1 MASKKKFT
9 KNQLEYNKQVKRI
22 KSFIKRAEKRG
33 YKFSD
38 TILPK
43 QPKRITKKS
52 IEKLSNLKPKKL
64 YEKATYYDETTN
76 KTVTGTQGRKLERKK
91 ATEKAKQTRL
101 KNKQKTKSNKRKN
114 SVKAE
119 DVILNNFR
127 NYLKSF
133 PIKLTAKI
141 SQFVK
146 KLENEIGKKEVA
158 QALQNMPLKF
168 HEILAQVNYSSEQA
182 NNVFCSQLLEYLPNA
197 SEQYKKDAMDFFEYN
212 ESGFTD
218 DDYE

>member
-1 MASKKKFT
+1 M
-9 KNQLEYNKQVKRI
+9 LERSDSYVKR
-22 KSFIKRAEKRG
+22 
-33 YKFSD
+33 
-38 TILPK
+38 
-43 QPKRITKKS
+43 TKWMS
-52 IEKLSNLKPKKL
+52 W
-64 YEKATYYDETTN
+64 D
-76 KTVTGTQGRKLERKK
+76 
-91 ATEKAKQTRL
+91 
-101 KNKQKTKSNKRKN
+101 
-114 SVKAE
+114 
-119 DVILNNFR
+119 DFMLNNEME
-127 NYLKSF
+127 KSF

-146 KLENEIGKKEVA
+146 KIENEIGKKEVA